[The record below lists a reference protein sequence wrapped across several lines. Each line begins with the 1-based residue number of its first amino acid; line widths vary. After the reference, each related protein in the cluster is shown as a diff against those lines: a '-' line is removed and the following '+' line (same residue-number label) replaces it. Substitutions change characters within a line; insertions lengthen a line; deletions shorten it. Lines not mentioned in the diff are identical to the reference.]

1 MQRPAGMT
9 VFEFVI
15 ISSLRAAQLMRG
27 CTPRVLGDHKRI
39 VIAQLEV
46 AGGFVV
52 GETRH
57 AVVPGAIDGGAVADS
72 II

>member
-27 CTPRVLGDHKRI
+27 CTPRVAGDHKRI
-39 VIAQLEV
+39 VTAQLEV

-57 AVVPGAIDGGAVADS
+57 AVAPGTLDGQAAAQSV
-72 II
+72 I

>member
-1 MQRPAGMT
+1 
-9 VFEFVI
+9 
-15 ISSLRAAQLMRG
+15 MRG
-27 CTPRVLGDHKRI
+27 CTPRVLGDHKRV

-57 AVVPGAIDGGAVADS
+57 AVAPGTIDGEAAAQSV
-72 II
+72 I